1 MMKPDQPHYFHL
13 VGRLRGITP
22 KRLDDLVTASGG
34 SLTRSIR
41 AADMIVVAHSAIAKC
56 IDENGFLTAPL
67 DVIKDKLISERSF
80 RTFLGISEKW
90 TAGTFAQADVMRV
103 SGLGP
108 EAVRC
113 LALFDVF
120 EGFSNGYTFGDL
132 SVSKRVSRWLSEGY
146 TLQELI
152 PALHQAFRRGD
163 AIGSIEFA
171 RLGSSGIGTVFG
183 GSLGD
188 LNGQFLLPISAEE
201 PDLDHIF
208 QGALDAEEA
217 GDLHA
222 AARLYENASRLDP
235 HDAVIQF
242 NYGNVLSELGL
253 PPQAEVAYRKALA
266 LEPAFSEAW
275 FNMGLLAEQ
284 RGLLQ
289 RAKQAYRHA
298 IVSDPANQTAK
309 FNLARLLTSERAY
322 EECVPLWDDLANV
335 GTPDC
340 RMEARKWATLCRLE
354 VKHQGGLRVAAPGA
368 AWPSPNAR

>member
-1 MMKPDQPHYFHL
+1 MMKPDQPRLFHL
-13 VGRLRGITP
+13 IGRLRGMAP
-22 KRLDDLVTASGG
+22 KRVDALVTASGG
-34 SLTRSIR
+34 SLTHSVR
-41 AADMIVVAHSAIAKC
+41 AADVVVLAHSAIGRC
-56 IDENGFLTAPL
+56 LDEHGFLAAPL
-67 DVIKDKLISERSF
+67 DGIKDKLISERSF

-90 TAGTFAQADVMRV
+90 AAGTYAQADVMRV

-108 EAVRC
+108 EAVRS

-163 AIGSIEFA
+163 AIGAIEFA
-171 RLGSSGIGTVFG
+171 RLGSSRIGTVFG

-188 LNGQFLLPISAEE
+188 LNGQFLLPVSAQE
-201 PDLDHIF
+201 PDLDQIF
-208 QGALDAEEA
+208 QDALEAEEA

-235 HDAVIQF
+235 NDAVIHF
-242 NYGNVLSELGL
+242 NYGNVQSELGL
-253 PPQAEVAYRKALA
+253 PVLAEVAYRKALA

-284 RGLLQ
+284 RGLLE

-322 EECVPLWDDLANV
+322 AECVPLWDDLANV

-354 VKHQGGLRVAAPGA
+354 AKQQGGH
-368 AWPSPNAR
+368 